1 MTSDGI
7 FPRRLTK
14 VDDLIRPDHSH
25 LTGADA
31 CYFIGEYTAYRG
43 YAHSDTN
50 RLIFNFKKTMDRRWL
65 PEWRYKEQAIRT
77 AAAAFRRALAPKD
90 LDRLTFVPIPPSKA
104 RGDPLYDDRLTRML
118 GAIQPKPPLDIRE
131 LIVQTESTAAVHTG
145 DRRLAPERI
154 ESLYRIIESFYR
166 IDETLTEPIRDIII
180 VDDILTTGAHLRAA
194 KSVLSA
200 RFPGAAIIGLF
211 IARRV
216 PNTAAIEDFDDADF

>member
-1 MTSDGI
+1 MTSDGT

-50 RLIFNFKKTMDRRWL
+50 RLIFNFKKTMDRRGR

-77 AAAAFRRALAPKD
+77 AAEAFRRTLAPKD

-104 RGDPLYDDRLTRML
+104 KGDPLYDDRLTRML
-118 GAIQPKPPLDIRE
+118 GAVRPRPPLDIRE
-131 LIVQTESTAAVHTG
+131 LIVQTVSTDAVHVR
-145 DRRLAPERI
+145 DVRPAPEQVQA
-154 ESLYRIIESFYR
+154 LYR
-166 IDETLTEPIRDIII
+166 IDETLTGPIRDIIAV
-180 VDDILTTGAHLRAA
+180 VDDILTTGAHFRAA

-200 RFPGAAIIGLF
+200 RFPGVAIIGLF

>member
-1 MTSDGI
+1 MTSGGT

-25 LTGADA
+25 LTDADA

-50 RLIFNFKKTMDRRWL
+50 RLIFNFKKTMNRRGR
-65 PEWRYKEQAIRT
+65 PEWRYKEQAIQT

-118 GAIQPKPPLDIRE
+118 GAVRSRPPLDIRE
-131 LIVQTESTAAVHTG
+131 LIVQTESTAAVHAG
-145 DRRLAPERI
+145 DRRPAPERI
-154 ESLYRIIESFYR
+154 GSLYRV
-166 IDETLTEPIRDIII
+166 DEALTGPVRDIIAV
-180 VDDILTTGAHLRAA
+180 VDDILTTGAHFRAA

-216 PNTAAIEDFDDADF
+216 PNTTAIEDFDDADF

>member
-1 MTSDGI
+1 MTSDGT

-50 RLIFNFKKTMDRRWL
+50 RLIFNFKKTMDRRGRA
-65 PEWRYKEQAIRT
+65 EWRYKEQAIQT

-90 LDRLTFVPIPPSKA
+90 LDRLTFVPVPPSKA
-104 RGDPLYDDRLTRML
+104 RGDPLHDDRLTRML

-131 LIVQTESTAAVHTG
+131 LIVQTESTAAVHAG
-145 DRRLAPERI
+145 DRRPAPERI
-154 ESLYRIIESFYR
+154 EALYR
-166 IDETLTEPIRDIII
+166 IDETLTGPVRDIIAV
-180 VDDILTTGAHLRAA
+180 VDDILTTGAHFRAA

-200 RFPGAAIIGLF
+200 RFPGVAIIGLF

-216 PNTAAIEDFDDADF
+216 PNTVAIEDFDDADL

>member
-1 MTSDGI
+1 MTSDGT

-50 RLIFNFKKTMDRRWL
+50 RLIFNFKKTMDRRGRA
-65 PEWRYKEQAIRT
+65 EWRYKEQAIRT

-104 RGDPLYDDRLTRML
+104 KGDPLHDDRLTRML

-131 LIVQTESTAAVHTG
+131 LIVQTESTAAVHAG
-145 DRRLAPERI
+145 DRRPAPERI
-154 ESLYRIIESFYR
+154 EALYR
-166 IDETLTEPIRDIII
+166 IDEALTGPVRDIIAV
-180 VDDILTTGAHLRAA
+180 VDDILTTGAHFRAA

-200 RFPGAAIIGLF
+200 RFPGVAIIGLF